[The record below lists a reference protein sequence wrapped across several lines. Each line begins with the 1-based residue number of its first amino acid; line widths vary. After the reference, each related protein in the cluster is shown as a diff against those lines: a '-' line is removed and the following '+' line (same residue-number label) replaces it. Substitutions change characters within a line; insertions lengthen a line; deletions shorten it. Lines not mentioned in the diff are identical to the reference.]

1 MSHNADTARRTI
13 GVFLVLLV
21 VASPV
26 ASGVTLATSGGGAG
40 GSTAALSTPAGYGD
54 VSDTEKYAL
63 TNNTSVWERSIFP
76 LRAGSGAAAHTSLGP
91 GIELSVPQA
100 TKQLNKHFSV
110 YETGTTVPMTFRP
123 SRAQASESDFDGED
137 AQLVALRLPTDAEA
151 PTTPSALRDLLGND
165 SEAEATMVADRPFNI
180 TTEQRGD
187 TTVTQDVFD
196 FSPTQPGQY
205 VLVLASPDG
214 NASGYSVANGALEQD
229 GQVTVVGFDAVM
241 VRNHASSVS
250 APTDATVG
258 SNVTFDVD
266 ANTAPASNVSQMVLL
281 YDNETLWASSSTIT
295 LSDVSGDVNAS
306 VETGIS
312 EVNGDFRVVGSP
324 SAFGMNATEQR
335 VSYPV
340 SAQALFDFLAENRD
354 FGENT
359 TVTNSSDA
367 VALNATGTLAE
378 MNASGTVNVSVP
390 GDWPAGDYHW
400 IHVSSA
406 ADGADVSSSQGSL
419 TLREGVDLN
428 VSANATSVVRGGDVA
443 FTVTRADT
451 GEGVNATLTI
461 DGATYE
467 TDANGTYVHTFESG
481 GTYTVSATRAN
492 TDTTVFASDE
502 TTVDVA
508 ASAIAVSN
516 LSAPSVVLQNETF
529 AVNATLRNT
538 GDAEGTRTVNLT
550 VNGTTVES
558 ATRTLG
564 PGENATVSF
573 DYAFTAGERGPV
585 TLGVGEASADVR
597 VDAPATF
604 EYSALSVQ
612 PTTVATNETVNAS
625 VTVRNTGDRDGD
637 TVVTLTA
644 NGTTI
649 DERQIALDAGNET
662 TVDFSTAFES
672 PGTYAVSAGGLPART
687 VTVLEPASFTYS
699 NLTVAPDTVDAGAS
713 ASVSVTVSNTGGIG
727 GIDTVTL
734 AEDGQ
739 NVTNA
744 SVYVDAG
751 ASETVTFERV
761 YTEPGTQTL
770 GVGDRTTTLNVTA
783 VDAVPPSVVLT
794 EPSTGDV
801 AYGATLSFRVRDETT
816 NVTDVTVNATTSN
829 GTVERVDL
837 LDAANATNDTT
848 VGVDTDGWHE
858 GDATVN
864 VTAVDAEG
872 NAVTKTYRFDLVS
885 APVFTGVSPTTE
897 SGETP
902 TVTVTYADDG
912 PAPEHAESGINAS
925 SATLFVDG
933 TPVAFDGVG
942 PTEAS
947 VTLDALASG
956 THSLK
961 AVVADDANHTSAR
974 TWTLD
979 VDADAPTVNVTP
991 RNDVVS
997 DGSPFEAAVVANDPA
1012 LANATV
1018 AYANET
1024 AVVHTET
1031 VTDRARLTD
1040 GAIETTWDGRSGGAF
1055 VPDGTY
1061 TVTVNASDAYGHT
1074 ATANATLRVDT
1085 TGPTVTDAAVT
1096 PNATNATGTVTA
1108 NATFAD
1114 PADVTSATYVLRKVG
1129 TGVRVSN
1136 TTTDDVTS
1144 ATFDASNFVV
1154 DGDYRLTVVAVDDAA
1169 NRNTTATNATVAVD
1183 STPPALAASIARHG
1197 TNGTVTVATPSGEDV
1212 ANLTGTVEHDGTTTE
1227 LTNFTPAGDGSYNA
1241 TFNASSDGVYNV
1253 TVRGEDDA
1261 ENVGNASASAE
1272 IRTVSGQSNV
1282 TVYLEDSGIV
1292 AELNLTTTVD
1302 QGFYSMSGSDRP
1314 SQSLPSNASSVSTL
1328 VGQVSQS
1335 IDGNITTG
1343 STIAFPA
1350 PGAANANGGSPFTV
1364 QYYDAENESWERYDT
1379 KRVENY
1385 TVSDDAGNE
1394 IVNGTYGVANVSHF
1408 STYTATSI
1416 DDTPPTVEFESLNA
1430 PANATAAWVNAN
1442 ITDDS
1447 GVNAS
1452 TVTLAWNGSDVTG
1465 EASVTET
1472 PNGNATVAY
1481 EATGLE
1487 PGASYDVTVSAND
1500 TNANANTTNATFTVD
1515 PDTADPTA
1523 TIDSPSDNAT
1533 FPAGTESVA
1542 LNATFGDADSGVAD
1556 VNATLDGTTL
1566 SGVNLT
1572 AGTFNA
1578 TVSPDTGEHAFAL
1591 AVTDRAGNVTETS
1604 VDFTISADT
1613 AGPVVNV
1620 SSPVDGKTYANATT
1634 SVPLIAN
1641 ATDLASGVDSVTVLV
1656 DGTDVTGDAN
1666 TTDYT
1671 NVTYD
1676 VPVTPGSTHTVNVS
1690 ATDGAGNANW
1700 TNATFSVAP
1709 DEDAPDVTVAPDD
1722 DTTFPSDTVSVNAT
1736 VTYFDALSAID
1747 PADVT
1752 LQVDGTTVSANENA
1766 TLTLKN
1772 ETRANVTVSNLST
1785 GSQHSIIA
1793 TVTDAAGNT
1802 EQVSA
1807 TFSVAEGSQL
1817 QVTRAGVAAASLNA
1831 DGGVTAGENVTVTAD
1846 VANVGDEPGERDIAL
1861 RQNGTD
1867 VASQTVT
1874 LNAGATTTLAFER
1887 TLGTPGT
1894 YAFAVGETSAGTVS
1908 VDANYSVTGSVNATS
1923 LTEGDDVTVTVTGTN
1938 ELASA
1943 QTVTV
1948 TVAVPNASLSTPV
1961 SLDLPASGQNSTTVA
1976 FSDLPA
1982 GTHDVLV
1989 GGQVVDTLDVAAA
2002 SDGSTPTVPDES
2014 DDTTD
2019 ESDDSADDDD
2029 DSTPA
2034 PPVNEPTV
2042 TRTVN
2047 AGAVTVDVT
2056 NVPDNGTVDVPANT
2070 TGTNPNATLSGFKIG
2085 LNGTA
2090 ETTFTLS
2097 NDTGSTPALDAG
2109 DPISYFN
2116 ISHEVAEEN
2125 IATVTFTFTVT
2136 ASELDARGLST
2147 SQVALYRH
2155 HEGAWNALETSFV
2168 SRDGDTLTF
2177 EATSPGLSVYA
2188 VGGSPAEFAV
2198 TDATVDTTEPSTG
2211 ESVTV
2216 RATVENTG
2224 GSAGEYTVPLVVDG
2238 ATVDERTVSLD
2249 ANEET
2254 TVTFEHAFEST
2265 GSHSVAVDD
2274 ADAGS
2279 VSVSEGSNAQQGS
2292 TTTPVSSQGDFPV
2305 VPVLVML
2312 VVIALIVVGLYV
2324 YREDQR

>member
-26 ASGVTLATSGGGAG
+26 ASGVTLAASGGGAG

-54 VSDTEKYAL
+54 VSDTETYAL
-63 TNNTSVWERSIFP
+63 TNDTNVWERSVFP
-76 LRAGSGAAAHTSLGP
+76 LRTDTGTADHVSSGP
-91 GIELSVPQA
+91 GISLKKGGSVSGA
-100 TKQLNKHFSV
+100 LNKDLAF
-110 YETGTTVPMTFRP
+110 YDAGETVPVTFDL
-123 SRAQASESDFDGED
+123 SRVGMDTGAFYGDTG
-137 AQLVALRLPTDAEA
+137 QLVALRLPQNASMPTTPTALRTLLSNESDAEA
-151 PTTPSALRDLLGND
+151 S
-165 SEAEATMVADRPFNI
+165 MVASN
-180 TTEQRGD
+180 
-187 TTVTQDVFD
+187 VTFPDGVASFD
-196 FSPTQPGQY
+196 FTPTKPGQY
-205 VLVLASPDG
+205 ALVLATPESG
-214 NASGYSVANGALEQD
+214 ASGYSVDSGTLEQN
-229 GQVTVVGFDAVM
+229 GTVTVVGFDSLM
-241 VRNHASSVS
+241 VQNHRSTVS
-250 APTDATVG
+250 TPDDATVG
-258 SNVTFDVD
+258 SNVTFGVD
-266 ANTAPASNVSQMVLL
+266 ANTAPAPNTTQMVVL
-281 YDNETLWASSSTIT
+281 YDNETFMLSQSTVNVT
-295 LSDVSGDVNAS
+295 DLTGDVNAS

-324 SAFGMNATEQR
+324 SALGMNATEQR

-359 TVTNSSDA
+359 TVTNGTDA
-367 VALNATGTLAE
+367 VPLNATGTLAE

-390 GDWPAGDYHW
+390 GDWSAGDYHW
-400 IHVSSA
+400 LHVSSA

-428 VSANATSVVRGGDVA
+428 VSANATSVVRGSDVA

-467 TDANGTYVHTFESG
+467 TDATGTYVHTFESG

-550 VNGTTVES
+550 VNGTVVES

-573 DYAFTAGERGPV
+573 DHAFGSGERGPV

-604 EYSALSVQ
+604 EYASLSVL
-612 PTTVATNETVNAS
+612 PTTVAANETVNAS
-625 VTVRNTGDRDGD
+625 VTVRNTGDRDGN
-637 TVVTLTA
+637 TTVTLTA
-644 NGTTI
+644 NGTAI
-649 DERQIALDAGNET
+649 DNATRTLGAGNET

-672 PGTYAVSAGGLPART
+672 PDTYAVSAGGLPART
-687 VTVLEPASFTYS
+687 VTVLEPATFTYS
-699 NLTVAPDTVDAGAS
+699 NLTVTPDTVDAGAS

-734 AEDGQ
+734 SEGGQ

-783 VDAVPPSVVLT
+783 VDAVPPSVVLA

-837 LDAANATNDTT
+837 LDATDATNDTT
-848 VGVDTDGWHE
+848 VAVDTDGWHE

-885 APVFTGVSPTTE
+885 APAFTGVSPTTE

-925 SATLFVDG
+925 SATLSVDG
-933 TPVAFDGVG
+933 TPVDFDATSA
-942 PTEAS
+942 TEAS

-961 AVVADDANHTSAR
+961 AVVSDDAGHTSAR

-991 RNDVVS
+991 RNAVVS
-997 DGSPFEAAVVANDPA
+997 DGSPFEAAVVANDLA

-1018 AYANET
+1018 VYANET
-1024 AVVHTET
+1024 AVVHTEN
-1031 VTDRARLTD
+1031 VTDRARLT
-1040 GAIETTWDGRSGGAF
+1040 GGTVTTTWDGRSDGAF
-1055 VPDGTY
+1055 VADGTY

-1074 ATANATLRVDT
+1074 ATANTILRVDT

-1096 PNATNATGTVTA
+1096 PTATNATGTVTA

-1114 PADVTSATYVLRKVG
+1114 PANVTSATYVLRKTG

-1136 TTTDDVTS
+1136 TTTGDVAS
-1144 ATFDASNFVV
+1144 ATFDASDFVV

-1169 NRNTTATNATVAVD
+1169 NRNSTATDATVTVD
-1183 STPPALAASIARHG
+1183 STPPELAASVTKNG
-1197 TNGTVTVATPSGEDV
+1197 SNGTVTVATPSGENV
-1212 ANLTGTVEHDGTTTE
+1212 SNLSGTVAHDGGTTE
-1227 LTNFTPAGDGSYNA
+1227 LTNFTTIGDGSYNA
-1241 TFNASSDGVYNV
+1241 TFNATDGGVYDV
-1253 TVRGEDDA
+1253 TVSGKDKA
-1261 ENVGNASASAE
+1261 GNVGHASASAE
-1272 IRTVSGQSNV
+1272 IRTVSEQSNV

-1314 SQSLPSNASSVSTL
+1314 SQKLPSNASSVSTL

-1335 IDGNITTG
+1335 IEGNITTG
-1343 STIAFPA
+1343 STVAFPA
-1350 PGAANANGGSPFTV
+1350 TGAVNANGGNSFTV
-1364 QYYDAENESWERYDT
+1364 QYYDARDESWKRQDT
-1379 KRVENY
+1379 TRVENY
-1385 TVSDDAGNE
+1385 NVTDGNGNE
-1394 IVNGTYGVANVSHF
+1394 VVNDTYWVANVSHF
-1408 STYTATSI
+1408 STYTGSVE
-1416 DDTPPTVEFESLNA
+1416 DNTPPTIGFESLNA
-1430 PANATAAWVNAN
+1430 PANATSAWVNAT

-1452 TVTLAWNGSDVTG
+1452 TVTLAWNGGDVTG

-1472 PNGNATVAY
+1472 PDGNATVAY

-1500 TNANANTTNATFTVD
+1500 TKANANTTNATFTVD
-1515 PDTADPTA
+1515 PDTVEPTA
-1523 TIDSPSDNAT
+1523 TIDSPTDHEA
-1533 FPAGTESVA
+1533 FPAGTESVD

-1556 VNATLDGTTL
+1556 VNATLDGTPLT
-1566 SGVNLT
+1566 GANFT

-1578 TVSPDTGEHAFAL
+1578 TVSPGTGEHTFAL

-1604 VDFTISADT
+1604 ATFTVREDT
-1613 AGPVVNV
+1613 AGPVVDV
-1620 SSPVDGKTYANATT
+1620 TSPSEKTYENDTT

-1641 ATDLASGVDSVTVLV
+1641 ATDIASGVDSVTVLV
-1656 DGTDVTGDAN
+1656 DGTDVTADAN

-1671 NVTYD
+1671 NVTAD
-1676 VPVTPGSTHTVNVS
+1676 IAVTPGSTHAVNVS
-1690 ATDGAGNANW
+1690 ATDDAGNTNW
-1700 TNATFSVAP
+1700 TNVTFDVAP
-1709 DEDAPDVTVAPDD
+1709 DEGAPTVDITPADG
-1722 DTTFPSDTVSVNAT
+1722 TTLSSSTTSVNAT
-1736 VTYFDALSAID
+1736 VAYSDDLSAID
-1747 PADVT
+1747 PTDVT
-1752 LQVDGTTVSANENA
+1752 LQVDGTNVNANA
-1766 TLTLKN
+1766 DAMLTAKN
-1772 ETRANVTVSNLST
+1772 STRANVTVSNLST

-1802 EQVSA
+1802 ETVSA
-1807 TFSVAEGSQL
+1807 TLSVADGPYL
-1817 QVTRAGVAAASLNA
+1817 RVTRGGLSAATLDAGDTL
-1831 DGGVTAGENVTVTAD
+1831 TAGENVTITAD
-1846 VANVGDEPGERDIAL
+1846 VANVGDEPGERDITL
-1861 RQNGTD
+1861 QQNDTV
-1867 VASQTVT
+1867 VAAQTVT

-1908 VDANYSVTGSVNATS
+1908 ADANYSVIGSVNATS
-1923 LTEGDDVTVTVTGTN
+1923 LTEGDGVTVTVTGTN

-1943 QTVTV
+1943 QTVSV

-1976 FSDLPA
+1976 FSTLPA

-2002 SDGSTPTVPDES
+2002 SDGSTPGAPDES

-2019 ESDDSADDDD
+2019 ESDNSADDDD

-2070 TGTNPNATLSGFKIG
+2070 TGTNPNATLSGFNIG
-2085 LNGTA
+2085 LNGTTD
-2090 ETTFTLS
+2090 TTFTMS

-2116 ISHEVAEEN
+2116 ISHEVAEED
-2125 IATVTFTFTVT
+2125 IATVSFTFTVT

-2155 HEGAWNALETSFV
+2155 HDGAWNALETSFV

-2198 TDATVDTTEPSTG
+2198 TDATVDTTESSTG

-2254 TVTFEHAFEST
+2254 TVAFEHAFEST

-2292 TTTPVSSQGDFPV
+2292 TTTPVSSQGDLPV
-2305 VPVLVML
+2305 VPIVVML
-2312 VVIALIVVGLYV
+2312 VVIALLVVGLYV

>member
-1 MSHNADTARRTI
+1 MSHNADTTRRAL
-13 GVFLVLLV
+13 GLFLVLLV

-26 ASGVTLATSGGGAG
+26 ASGLTLAASGGGTG
-40 GSTAALSTPAGYGD
+40 GNTAALSAPTGYGD
-54 VSDTEKYAL
+54 VADTEKYAL
-63 TNNTSVWERSIFP
+63 TNDTSVWERSIFP
-76 LRAGSGAAAHTSLGP
+76 LRADSGAAAHTSLGP

-137 AQLVALRLPTDAEA
+137 AQLVALRLPKNATA

-180 TTEQRGD
+180 TTTETRAD
-187 TTVTQDVFD
+187 RTITQDVFD

-214 NASGYSVANGALEQD
+214 NASGYSVTDGALEQD

-250 APTDATVG
+250 APADATVG
-258 SNVTFDVD
+258 SNATFDVD

-281 YDNETLWASSSTIT
+281 YDNETLWGSSSTIT

-340 SAQALFDFLAENRD
+340 SAQALFDFLRENRD

-367 VALNATGTLAE
+367 VVLNATGTLAE

-400 IHVSSA
+400 LHVSSSE
-406 ADGADVSSSQGSL
+406 DGADVSSSQGSL

-481 GTYTVSATRAN
+481 GTYTVSATRAS

-508 ASAIAVSN
+508 ASAIAVAN
-516 LSAPSVVLQNETF
+516 LSAPSVVLQNETI

-538 GDAEGTRTVNLT
+538 GDAEGTRTVNFT
-550 VNGTTVES
+550 VDGTVVDD

-564 PGENATVSF
+564 PSENATVSF
-573 DYAFTAGERGPV
+573 DYAFDGGERGSV
-585 TLGVGEASADVR
+585 ALGVGEASADVR

-604 EYSALSVQ
+604 EYSSLSVL
-612 PTTVATNETVNAS
+612 PTTVAANETVNAS
-625 VTVRNTGDRDGD
+625 VSVANVGDRDGN
-637 TVVTLTA
+637 TTVTLTA
-644 NGTTI
+644 NGTAI
-649 DERQIALDAGNET
+649 DNATRTLDAGNET
-662 TVDFSTAFES
+662 TVDFSTSFES
-672 PGTYAVSAGGLPART
+672 PGTYAVSVGGLPART
-687 VTVLEPASFTYS
+687 VTVLEPASFTYR
-699 NLTVAPDTVDAGAS
+699 NLTVTPGTVDAGAS

-727 GIDTVTL
+727 GIDTVAL
-734 AEDGQ
+734 SEDGT
-739 NVTNA
+739 NVTDA

-751 ASETVTFERV
+751 ASETVTFQRV
-761 YTEPGTQTL
+761 YTEAGTRTL
-770 GVGDRTTTLNVTA
+770 GVGDLTTTLNVTA

-794 EPSTGDV
+794 EPSTGSV
-801 AYGATLSFRVRDETT
+801 AYGAMLSFRVRDATT

-829 GTVERVDL
+829 GTVESVDL
-837 LDAANATNDTT
+837 LDTATNDTT

-864 VTAVDAEG
+864 VTAVDTEG

-885 APVFTGVSPTTE
+885 APTFTSVSPTTE
-897 SGETP
+897 SDGTP

-912 PAPEHAESGINAS
+912 PAPGHAESGIDAS
-925 SATLFVDG
+925 SAALSVDG
-933 TPVAFDGVG
+933 APVAFDTANE
-942 PTEAS
+942 TEAS
-947 VTLDALASG
+947 ITLDALASG

-961 AVVADDANHTSAR
+961 AVVADDAGHTSAR
-974 TWTLD
+974 TWTLG

-991 RNDVVS
+991 RNRVVS
-997 DGSPFEAAVVANDPA
+997 DGSPFEVAVVANDPA

-1018 AYANET
+1018 VYANET
-1024 AVVHTET
+1024 AVVHTEN
-1031 VTDRARLTD
+1031 VTDRARLT
-1040 GAIETTWDGRSGGAF
+1040 GGTVTTTWDGRSDGAF
-1055 VPDGTY
+1055 VADGTY

-1074 ATANATLRVDT
+1074 ASANTTLRVDT

-1096 PNATNATGTVTA
+1096 PTATNATGTVTA

-1114 PADVTSATYVLRKVG
+1114 PANVTSATYVLRKAG

-1136 TTTDDVTS
+1136 TTTGDVTS

-1183 STPPALAASIARHG
+1183 STPPALAASIARHS
-1197 TNGTVTVATPSGEDV
+1197 TNGTVTVATPSGENV
-1212 ANLTGTVEHDGTTTE
+1212 ANLTGTVEHDGKTTE
-1227 LTNFTPAGDGSYNA
+1227 LTNFTPDGDGSYNA
-1241 TFNASSDGVYNV
+1241 TFNASSDGVYDV
-1253 TVRGEDDA
+1253 TVSGKDKA
-1261 ENVGNASASAE
+1261 GNVGHASASAE
-1272 IRTVSGQSNV
+1272 IRTVSEQSNV

-1314 SQSLPSNASSVSTL
+1314 SQKLPSNASSVSTL

-1335 IDGNITTG
+1335 IEGNITTG
-1343 STIAFPA
+1343 STVAFPA
-1350 PGAANANGGSPFTV
+1350 TGAVNANGGNSFTV
-1364 QYYDAENESWERYDT
+1364 QYYDARDESWKRQDT
-1379 KRVENY
+1379 TRVENY
-1385 TVSDDAGNE
+1385 NVTDGNGNE
-1394 IVNGTYGVANVSHF
+1394 VVNDTYWVANVSHF
-1408 STYTATSI
+1408 STYTGSVE

-1430 PANATAAWVNAN
+1430 PANATSARVNAN

-1447 GVNAS
+1447 GVNTS
-1452 TVTLAWNGSDVTG
+1452 TVTLAWNGGDVTG

-1472 PNGNATVAY
+1472 PDGNATVAY

-1500 TNANANTTNATFTVD
+1500 TKANENTTTATFNVTGDTV
-1515 PDTADPTA
+1515 DPTA

-1533 FPAGTESVA
+1533 FPAGTESVD

-1556 VNATLDGTTL
+1556 VNATLDGTPLT
-1566 SGVNLT
+1566 GATLT

-1578 TVSPDTGEHAFAL
+1578 TVSPDTGEHTFVL

-1604 VDFTISADT
+1604 ATFTVREDT
-1613 AGPVVNV
+1613 AGPVVDV
-1620 SSPVDGKTYANATT
+1620 TSPSEKTYENDTT

-1641 ATDLASGVDSVTVLV
+1641 ATDIASGVDSVTVLV
-1656 DGTDVTGDAN
+1656 DGTDVTADAN

-1671 NVTYD
+1671 NVTAD
-1676 VPVTPGSTHTVNVS
+1676 IAVTPGSTHAVNVS

-1700 TNATFSVAP
+1700 TNVTFDVAP
-1709 DEDAPDVTVAPDD
+1709 DEGAPTVDITPADG
-1722 DTTFPSDTVSVNAT
+1722 TTLSSNTTSVNAT
-1736 VTYFDALSAID
+1736 VAYSDDLSAID
-1747 PADVT
+1747 PTDVT
-1752 LQVDGTTVSANENA
+1752 LQVDGTNVNANADATVE
-1766 TLTLKN
+1766 KN
-1772 ETRANVTVSNLST
+1772 STRANVTVSNLST
-1785 GSQHSIIA
+1785 GSQHSVIA

-1802 EQVSA
+1802 QTVSA
-1807 TFSVAEGSQL
+1807 TLSVADGPYL
-1817 QVTRAGVAAASLNA
+1817 RVTRAGLSAATLDAGDTL
-1831 DGGVTAGENVTVTAD
+1831 TAGESVTITAN
-1846 VANVGDEPGERDIAL
+1846 VANVGDEPGERDIDL

-1867 VASQTVT
+1867 VDTQTVS
-1874 LNAGATTTLAFER
+1874 LNAGETTPITFER
-1887 TLGTPGT
+1887 TLDSPGT
-1894 YAFAVGETSAGTVS
+1894 YAFAVDGIDAGDVT
-1908 VDANYSVTGSVNATS
+1908 VDANYTVTGSVNATS
-1923 LTEGDDVTVTVTGTN
+1923 LTEGDAIAVTVTGTN
-1938 ELASA
+1938 ELATP
-1943 QTVTV
+1943 QTVSV
-1948 TVAVPNASLSTPV
+1948 DVAVPNASLSTSVP
-1961 SLDLPASGQNSTTVA
+1961 LALPASGQNSTTVT
-1976 FSDLPA
+1976 FSDLPT

-1989 GGQVVDTLDVAAA
+1989 GGQVIGTLDVASA
-2002 SDGSTPTVPDES
+2002 SDETGGSSNPGGSSGSGGSSSHGGSSNNVGGVGSGGTGTGPTI
-2014 DDTTD
+2014 
-2019 ESDDSADDDD
+2019 
-2029 DSTPA
+2029 
-2034 PPVNEPTV
+2034 
-2042 TRTVN
+2042 TRAVN
-2047 AGAVTVDVT
+2047 AGAVTVNVA
-2056 NVPDNGTVDVPANT
+2056 NVPTNGTVDVPANAS
-2070 TGTNPNATLSGFKIG
+2070 GTNPNATLSGFRIG

-2090 ETTFTLS
+2090 ETAFTIS

-2116 ISHEVAEEN
+2116 ISHDVAEEN
-2125 IATVTFTFTVT
+2125 IATVTFTFTLT

-2155 HEGAWNALETSFV
+2155 HDGAWNALETSFV
-2168 SRDGDTLTF
+2168 SRDGGTLTF

-2198 TDATVDTTEPSTG
+2198 TDATVDTTETSTG
-2211 ESVTV
+2211 EPVTV
-2216 RATVENTG
+2216 SATVENTG
-2224 GSAGEYTVPLVVDG
+2224 GSAGEYTVPLRVDG
-2238 ATVDERTVSLD
+2238 DTVDERTVSLG

-2265 GSHSVAVDD
+2265 GNYAVGVDD

-2292 TTTPVSSQGDFPV
+2292 TTTPPASQGDFPV

-2312 VVIALIVVGLYV
+2312 VVVALLVVGLYV
-2324 YREDQR
+2324 YRQDQR